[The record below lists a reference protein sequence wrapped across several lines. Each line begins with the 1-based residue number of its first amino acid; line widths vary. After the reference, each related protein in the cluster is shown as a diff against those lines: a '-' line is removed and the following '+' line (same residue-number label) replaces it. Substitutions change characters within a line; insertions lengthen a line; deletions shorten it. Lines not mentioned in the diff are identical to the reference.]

1 MRQRLRL
8 GAVYFAAADVP
19 LDEFLTTMP
28 TINGVVDRFVVS
40 VSSNDSALVAA
51 ARVMGGGSR
60 IGQQGQALTPEQP
73 ALIEDQDRLVIIDV
87 SAGAGER
94 GFDITGHRYWFDHP
108 WASFDVIL
116 AIRSDLDPSE
126 RGLERLGSDRHWA
139 MPSDYPERMR
149 SVLDD
154 ERLRRD

>member
-1 MRQRLRL
+1 M
-8 GAVYFAAADVP
+8 
-19 LDEFLTTMP
+19 
-28 TINGVVDRFVVS
+28 
-40 VSSNDSALVAA
+40 
-51 ARVMGGGSR
+51 R
-60 IGQQGQALTPEQP
+60 IGQYGQELDDDQRELVEA
-73 ALIEDQDRLVIIDV
+73 QDRLVIIDV
-87 SAGAGER
+87 SAGASER

-108 WASFDVIL
+108 WASSDVIL